1 MCKMNESITKV
12 KSSDFIAGY
21 CYKSIEYSTAKG
33 TNAFKDIPEDGFAS
47 NIAFPKV
54 WVGGNPKED
63 ISNTC
68 FRLKLEDVMQSITD
82 AFVSTFGSKLQFI
95 ASWGDYEYAK
105 AHITINYRVV
115 KQLPKK
121 MTVAEIEKKL
131 GYKIEIVSE
140 DL

>member
-47 NIAFPKV
+47 DVVFPKV
-54 WVGGNPKED
+54 WVGGKPKED

-68 FRLKLEDVMQSITD
+68 FRLKMEDVMQSITD
-82 AFVSTFGSKLQFI
+82 AFVSTFGSKLQLI
-95 ASWGDYEYAK
+95 ASWTEYKDANN
-105 AHITINYRVV
+105 HISINYRVV
-115 KQLPKK
+115 KQLPKR

-131 GYKIEIVSE
+131 GYKIEIISE
-140 DL
+140 D

>member
-1 MCKMNESITKV
+1 MNPNRV
-12 KSSDFIAGY
+12 KTSEFIAVY

-33 TNAFKDIPEDGFAS
+33 TNTFKDIPEDGFAS
-47 NIAFPKV
+47 DVAFPKV
-54 WVGGNPKED
+54 WVSGKPKED

-68 FRLKLEDVMQSITD
+68 FRLKMEDVMQSITN
-82 AFVSTFGSKLQFI
+82 AFVATFGSKLQLI
-95 ASWGDYEYAK
+95 ASWTEYEYAK
-105 AHITINYRVV
+105 THITVNYRVV

-140 DL
+140 D